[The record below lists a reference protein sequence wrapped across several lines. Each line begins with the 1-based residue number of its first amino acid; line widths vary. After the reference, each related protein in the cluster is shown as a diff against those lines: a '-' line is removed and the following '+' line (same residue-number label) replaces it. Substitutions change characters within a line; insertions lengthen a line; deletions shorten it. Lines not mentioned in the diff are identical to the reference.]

1 MEKQTI
7 DTPEPTREDRIAA
20 LPTLPERSRYIYNR
34 TSMDWEG
41 MFDGR
46 VYVLKPHEI
55 KPVDSAIAEH
65 LWATSMITGTLRRL
79 PGGGGTL
86 TAERA
91 IALGPGWAIAG
102 SAKIQDDFVLQYEE
116 ATSETMFLVPTTTQ
130 PGLELFDRSSIPNYT
145 DRPNL
150 RDPGKPMHSEIVR
163 V

>member
-1 MEKQTI
+1 MVTEGHR
-7 DTPEPTREDRIAA
+7 PEDV
-20 LPTLPERSRYIYNR
+20 PTLPERSRYIYNR